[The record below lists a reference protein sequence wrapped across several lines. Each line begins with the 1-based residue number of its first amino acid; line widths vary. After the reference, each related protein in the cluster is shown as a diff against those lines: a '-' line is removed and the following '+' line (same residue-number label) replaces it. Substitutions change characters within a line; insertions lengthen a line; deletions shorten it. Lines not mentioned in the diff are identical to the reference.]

1 MGAIKKLAAAGYD
14 IATLIPRAAMGV
26 TEDLANTR
34 LGRALGV
41 DFQLP
46 EAAYGGN
53 RASMTPMLDRVSAA
67 APGNAAPAPK
77 PPSPA
82 SFEQAS
88 LRKMES
94 QMAPAGLPGA
104 AVDKGIQPPATPRPT
119 APRPAPVAQPAGLP
133 AAAQE
138 KSPYFTQMDADLAK
152 PIAAPTPEG
161 IIAQQKALSPEAMQE
176 EFMKK
181 RMQEQRDRAAG
192 ERAAFDKTR
201 PSGLDDL
208 IRVFGQAGQYKGLSG
223 VGPAYTANKQQQRAE
238 ELAMEKR
245 QNELLSA
252 IDTREYEGG
261 KELFGARSK
270 SMDAANTAYQNQLM
284 TRTKSLA
291 DMAGVDQR
299 RMDEAANRLTQVQL
313 EKMRIA
319 ARAAEANRPGEAE
332 RIEAKYMS
340 LIANNKPKEA
350 EEYLER
356 ISKIKSGSPGSERNK
371 IMDRRQDMAELQVI
385 MKNESGSFDQAQVE
399 EATKEYG
406 RLALEG
412 RKANTPKLMTQADV
426 LATAKSSGKT
436 PQQVIE
442 AAKARG
448 YEIK

>member
-1 MGAIKKLAAAGYD
+1 
-14 IATLIPRAAMGV
+14 
-26 TEDLANTR
+26 
-34 LGRALGV
+34 
-41 DFQLP
+41 
-46 EAAYGGN
+46 
-53 RASMTPMLDRVSAA
+53 
-67 APGNAAPAPK
+67 
-77 PPSPA
+77 
-82 SFEQAS
+82 
-88 LRKMES
+88 
-94 QMAPAGLPGA
+94 
-104 AVDKGIQPPATPRPT
+104 
-119 APRPAPVAQPAGLP
+119 
-133 AAAQE
+133 
-138 KSPYFTQMDADLAK
+138 
-152 PIAAPTPEG
+152 
-161 IIAQQKALSPEAMQE
+161 
-176 EFMKK
+176 
-181 RMQEQRDRAAG
+181 
-192 ERAAFDKTR
+192 
-201 PSGLDDL
+201 
-208 IRVFGQAGQYKGLSG
+208 
-223 VGPAYTANKQQQRAE
+223 
-238 ELAMEKR
+238 
-245 QNELLSA
+245 
-252 IDTREYEGG
+252 
-261 KELFGARSK
+261 
-270 SMDAANTAYQNQLM
+270 MDAANTAYQNQLM

-319 ARAAEANRPGEAE
+319 ARAAEASRPGEAE

-340 LIANNKPKEA
+340 LLANNKPKEA

-412 RKANTPKLMTQADV
+412 RKANTPKFMTQADV